1 MEAPKPTNRN
11 RTTTNPMIGRRAI
24 SVAAVVA
31 LIIAGGCAP
40 EQPSPA
46 EDPAIGFQQDGRA
59 DAAAPLPAD
68 PDIGPAHEPIAAT
81 LVDGRQQMTILVTP
95 DAFDPP
101 AVELQVRVPA
111 ELTFHRTAAEACG
124 EPIEILAFELQTD
137 ALPVNHPV
145 VLTFTPKSEGV
156 SPLVCGKEKLSGRIV
171 VRR

>member
-1 MEAPKPTNRN
+1 
-11 RTTTNPMIGRRAI
+11 MIDPRPISIAAI
-24 SVAAVVA
+24 VAF
-31 LIIAGGCAP
+31 IIAVGCAP
-40 EQPSPA
+40 DQPSPPA
-46 EDPAIGFQQDGRA
+46 DPSIGFQEDGQL

-81 LVDGRQQMTILVTP
+81 HVDGRQQMTILVTP

-111 ELTFHRTAAEACG
+111 DLTFLRTAAEACG
-124 EPIEILAFELQTD
+124 DPIEILAFELQTD

-145 VLTFTPKSEGV
+145 VLSFTPESEGV
-156 SPLVCGKEKLSGRIV
+156 SPLVCGKEHLSGRIV